1 MKKNNYEKNVISN
14 KKGCIIFFSLM
25 AMIAIKLLYDWLL
38 KTLTLEEYSPF
49 FFANVKLPFSYS
61 FIIYPFLFAFIFI
74 ICIFELPKRKVSD
87 KKYIVY
93 SSIFLCLIL
102 VVTVFISC
110 NVWCF
115 DQDTISYNTIFQK
128 DKIVYSYNDI
138 EKAELYIEN
147 KNVRL
152 GQTNLNYVLTMSDG
166 NVIKI
171 DALDS
176 FRKNDYALIEFDKK
190 IAEKR
195 KVIGEFEFLINEEDE
210 LNEYF
215 HSLF

>member
-49 FFANVKLPFSYS
+49 FFANVKLPFSYF

-102 VVTVFISC
+102 VVTVFL
-110 NVWCF
+110 VVMF
-115 DQDTISYNTIFQK
+115 
-128 DKIVYSYNDI
+128 
-138 EKAELYIEN
+138 
-147 KNVRL
+147 
-152 GQTNLNYVLTMSDG
+152 GVL
-166 NVIKI
+166 IKI
-171 DALDS
+171 Q
-176 FRKNDYALIEFDKK
+176 FHIIQYFKK
-190 IAEKR
+190 IK
-195 KVIGEFEFLINEEDE
+195 
-210 LNEYF
+210 
-215 HSLF
+215 LFTAIMILKMPNFI